1 MYLRLLRH
9 RGVLAAIVTGLL
21 AGTAGYLMI
30 SMIIRFVQTPTTTGY
45 GLGASVVVAGVVLL
59 PVCPASFGA
68 GKLVGL
74 GLCVASDRPV
84 PRAAALRWPAAWPV
98 EMAFQC
104 CTRSAP

>member
-30 SMIIRFVQTPTTTGY
+30 SMIIRFVQAPTTTGY

-74 GLCVASDRPV
+74 GLCVPPLSRAGCWRPGK
-84 PRAAALRWPAAWPV
+84 RLDSHRKTFTCRW
-98 EMAFQC
+98 
-104 CTRSAP
+104 